1 MKFIVFSSALLRQ
14 LSALSG
20 ILSSSNALPILD
32 NFLFQINKCELKIS
46 ASDLETTMI
55 TSLAIE
61 SKDTGAIAIP
71 ARILIDTLKTFPE
84 QPLTF
89 TIDDKKF
96 SVEISSDYGK
106 YKLGGHDEGD
116 FPKLTE
122 IEAPSSFDIDAA
134 ILSNALGKTLFAVG
148 TDDLRPVMSGVFI
161 KVDKDGATFVS
172 TDAHK
177 LVCYR
182 RNDVK
187 SKKEAS
193 YIIPKKPLIMLKNVL
208 GAGNVNVKYNAT
220 NVSFSSDTIQMVS
233 RLIDGKYPNY
243 DAVIPKDNPN
253 KLTIDRE
260 AFLNSIKRVAVFSN
274 KNTHQVKLN
283 IQKNKMNIL
292 AEDLDFSNEATEEV
306 KCDYKGTDI
315 EIGFN
320 SKFLYEILSNIES
333 EEIVLELST
342 SNRAGIILPKEKGED
357 ILMLI
362 MPVMLNN

>member
-1 MKFIVFSSALLRQ
+1 MKFKVSSSALLRQ
-14 LSALSG
+14 LSVVSG
-20 ILSSSNALPILD
+20 VLSSSNTLPILD
-32 NFLFQINKCELKIS
+32 NFLFQINKSALKIS

-61 SKDTGAIAIP
+61 SKDVGEIAIP
-71 ARILIDTLKTFPE
+71 ARILLDTLKTFPE

-106 YKLGGHDEGD
+106 YKLSGHDGGD

-122 IEAPSSFDIDAA
+122 IEAPSSFDIDAS
-134 ILSNALGKTLFAVG
+134 ILSKALGKTLFAVG
-148 TDDLRPVMSGVFI
+148 TDELRPVMTGVFM
-161 KVDKDGATFVS
+161 KVDNDGVTFVS

-208 GAGNVNVKYNAT
+208 GTGNVKVEYNAT
-220 NVSFSSDTIQMVS
+220 NVSFSSSNIQMVS

-243 DAVIPKDNPN
+243 DAVIPKNNPN
-253 KLTIDRE
+253 KLTINRE
-260 AFLNSIKRVAVFSN
+260 SFLNSIKRVAVFSN
-274 KNTHQVKLN
+274 KNTHQVKLY
-283 IQKNKMNIL
+283 IKKNKMNIQ

-306 KCDYKGTDI
+306 ECNYKGTDI

-320 SKFLYEILSNIES
+320 SKFLCEILGNIDS

-342 SNRAGIILPKEKGED
+342 PNRAGIVLPKEKGED
-357 ILMLI
+357 VLMLI